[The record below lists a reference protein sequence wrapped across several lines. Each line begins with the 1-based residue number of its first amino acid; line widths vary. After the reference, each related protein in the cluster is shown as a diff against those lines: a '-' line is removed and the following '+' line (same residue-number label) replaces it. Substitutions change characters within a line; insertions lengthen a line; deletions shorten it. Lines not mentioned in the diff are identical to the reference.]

1 MSIFD
6 STPSPSFYR
15 VRLIP
20 LIRLQEIARN
30 FRAQLLLAA
39 RSVPMP
45 ATPAPVVARRRSAS
59 KSLSDL

>member
-15 VRLIP
+15 AHVIP
-20 LIRLQEIARN
+20 LIRLQKIARN

-39 RSVPMP
+39 RSVLMP
-45 ATPAPVVARRRSAS
+45 ATPVPVVERQRSVS
-59 KSLSDL
+59 KSLSDS